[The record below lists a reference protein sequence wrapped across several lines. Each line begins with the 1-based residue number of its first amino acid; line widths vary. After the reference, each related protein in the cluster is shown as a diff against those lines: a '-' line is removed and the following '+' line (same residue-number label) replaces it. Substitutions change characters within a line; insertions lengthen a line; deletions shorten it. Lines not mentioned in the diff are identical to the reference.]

1 MPESRCTS
9 ETDSGTG
16 NDDGGSGLDE
26 EEDEEEEPVYKG
38 KRSCEGAPHG
48 RGTLFWPNAGNRF
61 EGRFLHGKR
70 QGRGTLYFR
79 DGSSL
84 SGTYADDELEG
95 VATYVYADGR
105 YMEARY
111 ENGDMNGRF
120 TEYNPEGEV
129 IGKGYH
135 KDNAR
140 SGLLHLTDEFGA
152 TLTGVVNG
160 EGLLSGND
168 IIYVY
173 PDHRTALVGVFE
185 DGIMKGAK
193 AATLASSDMTGDVMP
208 RFEYRTDYPETLEF
222 DQSTHDCISRNPL
235 VPDHYEQDRVCVAP
249 SSIPGAGEGLFAKR
263 DLDADTVAS
272 FYNGVRLS
280 HEEVDGRDWSLNDN
294 TISLDDEVVIDV
306 PQGWSSVERYCAS
319 LGHKANHSSDP
330 NCKYDHFVHP
340 RFGPIKCVRT
350 LRHVPAGEE
359 LTCDY
364 GYHHKLPGSEID
376 DLPSWF
382 KPT

>member
-1 MPESRCTS
+1 MPESRTS
-9 ETDSGTG
+9 ETDSGG
-16 NDDGGSGLDE
+16 DDSGSSLDE
-26 EEDEEEEPVYKG
+26 DEEEEEPVYQG
-38 KRSCEGAPHG
+38 KRSCDGAPHG
-48 RGTLFWPNAGNRF
+48 RGTLFWSKAGNRF
-61 EGRFLHGKR
+61 EGRFLHGKK

-79 DGSSL
+79 DESSL
-84 SGTYADDELEG
+84 SGTYVDDELEG

-111 ENGDMNGRF
+111 EKGDMNGRF
-120 TEYNPEGEV
+120 TEYSPEGDV
-129 IGKGYH
+129 IVRGYH

-140 SGLLHLTDEFGA
+140 SGLLRLTDEFGG
-152 TLTGVVNG
+152 TLAGVVNG
-160 EGLLSGND
+160 EGLLSGNN
-168 IIYVY
+168 IVYVY
-173 PDHRTALVGVFE
+173 PDHRMALVGTFE
-185 DGIMKGAK
+185 DGVMKAAK
-193 AATLASSDMTGDVMP
+193 AATLASDMSDNVMP
-208 RFEYRTDYPETLEF
+208 RFEYRTDYPATLEF
-222 DQSTHDCISRNPL
+222 DQSARDCISRNPS
-235 VPDHYEQDRVCVAP
+235 VPDHYEQDRVHVAL
-249 SSIPGAGEGLFAKR
+249 SAIPGAGEGLFAKR

-294 TISLDDEVVIDV
+294 TISLDDEAVIDV
-306 PQGWSSVERYCAS
+306 PRSWSSVERYRAS
-319 LGHKANHSSDP
+319 LGHKANHSSSP

-350 LRHVPAGEE
+350 VRHVSAGEE

-382 KPT
+382 KS